1 MERKNLKVIIF
12 DIDGTLTEGV
22 DSWYFL
28 TEHLGGDV
36 QEHQRVLQTQERGEL
51 SESQAKNLML
61 NRVWHIERGITKK
74 EIEEIFNVVPIKK
87 DAGGVIRYLKDKDYI
102 LCLITGSVEPFAKI
116 IAEKL
121 GIDYYYANTPFVYD
135 DHGVLIDY
143 HRDPEAD
150 KKKLEQLKV
159 FLTERGLEP
168 EECVAVGNS
177 WNDIELFSYT
187 GNGIAVKS
195 PERNEELENI
205 AWKTIAALSELKEI
219 L

>member
-1 MERKNLKVIIF
+1 MKQKDLKTIIF

-28 TEHLGGDV
+28 TEHLGGDAE
-36 QEHQRVLQTQERGEL
+36 EHQRILQSQERGEL
-51 SESQAKNLML
+51 SEPQAKNLML
-61 NRVWHIERGITKK
+61 KQVWHIEREITKK
-74 EIEEIFNVVPIKK
+74 KIEKIFDAIPIKK
-87 DAGGVIRYLKDKDYI
+87 DAGKIVQYLKNENYI
-102 LCLITGSVEPFAKI
+102 LCLITGSVEPFAKV

-135 DHGVLIDY
+135 NRDILIDY
-143 HRDPEAD
+143 HRDPRAD

-159 FLTERGLEP
+159 FLAERGLKP

-205 AWKTIAALSELKEI
+205 AWKTITALSQLKEI